1 MENSNKGQRFES
13 VLLHK
18 SVQDYKTVPI
28 YSIAL
33 ELHVKKKE
41 YGGTVD
47 ALVLGTIFFG
57 FESQYSH
64 KHTLIEN
71 IAEGVSIGRHFK
83 LQQKK
88 SHSPR

>member
-1 MENSNKGQRFES
+1 M
-13 VLLHK
+13 
-18 SVQDYKTVPI
+18 
-28 YSIAL
+28 A
-33 ELHVKKKE
+33 EL
-41 YGGTVD
+41 VD

-83 LQQKK
+83 LQ
-88 SHSPR
+88 